1 MDASNN
7 PVTSTLNAVNS
18 NVEYLEKRLID
29 FSTEYGM
36 RVIGAVIILVIGIIV
51 ARWIGGVLQRWL
63 ERQQM
68 EPPVRTLFVRIAKL
82 LVMVF
87 TLVMVLEKFGVPIT
101 TLVAGIGVAGV
112 GIGLATQGV
121 LSNIVAGLT
130 IIFTKPFRV
139 DEYVEIAG
147 VHGQVKV
154 IDIFT
159 TTLLHADLSRVVIPN
174 RKIIGEILHNYG
186 NIRQLDLSVGVAY
199 GTNTTEALSLLRE
212 IVCSNPRVL
221 KTPAPAVGIAALSD
235 SSITLAVKPWT
246 TLPDYGPA
254 GAELYQTIIER
265 FRAHQIEIPFPQRE
279 VRMLKEQ
286 G

>member
-1 MDASNN
+1 METTNN
-7 PVTSTLNAVNS
+7 PVASTLNAVNS
-18 NVEYLEKRLID
+18 NVEYLEKKLID

-36 RVIGAVIILVIGIIV
+36 RVIGAIIILVIGIII
-51 ARWIGGVLQRWL
+51 ARWVGGVLTRWL

-68 EPPVRTLFVRIAKL
+68 EPPVRLLLVRLAKL
-82 LVMVF
+82 VVMVF
-87 TLVMVLEKFGVPIT
+87 TLVMVLEKFGIPIT

-147 VHGQVKV
+147 VHGQVKT

-159 TTLLHADLSRVVIPN
+159 TTLLHGDLSRVVIPN
-174 RKIIGEILHNYG
+174 RKIVGEILHNYG

-199 GTNTTEALSLLRE
+199 GTNTTEALSLVRE
-212 IVCSNPRVL
+212 IVCSNPRIL

-235 SSITLAVKPWT
+235 SSITLAIKPWT
-246 TLPDYGPA
+246 SLADFGPA
-254 GAELYQTIIER
+254 GAEVYQAIIER
-265 FRAHQIEIPFPQRE
+265 FRAHNIEIPFPQRE
-279 VRMLKEQ
+279 VRMLNHTS
-286 G
+286 